1 MLHNSLNRPKKI
13 VGMSNRPGL
22 LYLSPSITISTIWKY
37 PNIFKIFYY
46 NIDFSSVWDIYQT
59 KKNKL
64 TLLITQLC
72 VKIQVQGSQQRDF
85 GGTLYSKMY
94 CYTVKNLKLLL
105 LPRPPSRINSIRSSF
120 GTTHGVWHNSLH
132 KIYS

>member
-1 MLHNSLNRPKKI
+1 MLHDSLNRPEKLPECQI
-13 VGMSNRPGL
+13 GL
-22 LYLSPSITISTIWKY
+22 AYYTIDPHLVLFQPSEY
-37 PNIFKIFYY
+37 PNIFKIIYY

-59 KKNKL
+59 KKL